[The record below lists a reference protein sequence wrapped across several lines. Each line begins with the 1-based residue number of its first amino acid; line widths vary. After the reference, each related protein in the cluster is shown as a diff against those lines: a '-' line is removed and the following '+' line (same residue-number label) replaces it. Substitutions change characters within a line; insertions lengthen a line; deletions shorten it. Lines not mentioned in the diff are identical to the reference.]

1 MPPRRDPGRLCFRA
15 LAGFLTRGEGGSGVP
30 LIRHDFVMPP
40 SPEGEGFGAI
50 PRLGGRAAGGGGP
63 CGAHRDGVERVLS
76 YLDAH
81 PEAKVVDEA
90 FDRWCDRV
98 IEAQEEAKKSFL

>member
-1 MPPRRDPGRLCFRA
+1 
-15 LAGFLTRGEGGSGVP
+15 
-30 LIRHDFVMPP
+30 MPP
-40 SPEGEGFGAI
+40 SPEGGRLWRDSA
-50 PRLGGRAAGGGGP
+50 LGGRAAGGGGP
-63 CGAHRDGVERVLS
+63 CGAHRDCVERVLS

-98 IEAQEEAKKSFL
+98 IEAQEEAKKSFLV